1 MLNREAI
8 AGALTVKHGHVQ
20 AEMTAQAYIQAF
32 LRAGGE
38 MQIAHV
44 EGLLQQGN
52 AVKGVKATSDTYH
65 SANTVICAGGFSR
78 TLLKAAGISVR
89 LYFTHAEMIE
99 TPPVDLQL
107 HTLVMP
113 ANLTRF
119 QIEAAATTNDSLWDE
134 AGNEPVP
141 AIIDPGAIQFL
152 NRSLRIGQLSRVL
165 TDTNARLNPEAS
177 EAAIRAS
184 VAQVL
189 PGLGSLS
196 GTWHHCLVSFSSDRL
211 PLIGSIPSIEGIHIF
226 SGLSNPLVIVPPLAQ
241 RFANCAS
248 GKEDEIIRKFSPIR
262 FTSVSEE

>member
-1 MLNREAI
+1 
-8 AGALTVKHGHVQ
+8 
-20 AEMTAQAYIQAF
+20 
-32 LRAGGE
+32 
-38 MQIAHV
+38 MQIVHV

-78 TLLKAAGISVR
+78 TLLKAAGISLR

-119 QIEAAATTNDSLWDE
+119 QMEAVATINDSLWDE
-134 AGNEPVP
+134 PGNEPVA

-165 TDTNARLNPEAS
+165 TDTNATLNPEAS

-184 VAQVL
+184 VGRIL
-189 PGLGSLS
+189 PALGSLP
-196 GTWHHCLVSFSSDRL
+196 GTWHHCLVSFSSDLL
-211 PLIGSIPSIEGIHIF
+211 PLIGSIPGIEGIHIF
-226 SGLSNPLVIVPPLAQ
+226 SGLSNPLVIVPPWLNALLIVPLGKKMKLFASFLLSVLHRLANSDNLQ
-241 RFANCAS
+241 THKRLRCFQ
-248 GKEDEIIRKFSPIR
+248 PIKQPI
-262 FTSVSEE
+262 